1 MLKPAALR
9 RPLLLGIA
17 AILALSA
24 CGEQQPG
31 TAQTRPSA
39 PTTQPAKA
47 ADWTQTVVLTPE
59 GGVRMGNPQARAK
72 LIEYASFTC
81 PACQSFHTQ
90 ASQPLKSGQVA
101 AGQASW
107 EYRPFLLNI
116 FDLAAALLARCDGP
130 ENFFRWADQLYANH
144 DQWVAPLAKLTDAD
158 FAPIARLPEDQQ
170 VLGVARL
177 AGLDRFARTRGMPSA
192 RFEQCMTNRAEI
204 DRLQKMQQVAV
215 DTHRVNATPTF
226 IVNGRKQDG
235 VTTWTQL
242 RPRLEQAAR

>member
-1 MLKPAALR
+1 MLNPAAVR
-9 RPLLLGIA
+9 RPLALALA

-39 PTTQPAKA
+39 PATQPGKA

-81 PACQSFHTQ
+81 PACQNFHVQ
-90 ASQPLKSGQVA
+90 ASQPMKTGTVA
-101 AGQASW
+101 AGQTSW

-130 ENFFRWADQLYANH
+130 ENFFRWADQLYTHH
-144 DQWVAPLAKLTDAD
+144 DQWVPGLAKLTEAD
-158 FAPIARLPEDQQ
+158 FAPIARLPEEQQ

-177 AGLDRFARTRGMPSA
+177 AGLDRFARTRGMPTA

-226 IVNGRKQDG
+226 ILNGRKQDG
-235 VTTWTQL
+235 VTSWPQL